1 MTKFGARIA
10 TLAAI
15 LVTLVGAAD
24 DRDTLT
30 VRPEGTLAMKIN
42 GVDGRVRVDPSAVPR
57 LICNPDF
64 ATRAQIVAQ
73 GRAVL
78 MTDPADVFGSY
89 GDVALQLAGRAQTM
103 RANWFDRRYVEGAD
117 CVIAPEMIGVGVVRF
132 ERGSA
137 PRGAR
142 TVAMPLNPGG
152 KTSPDWN
159 GAAATAVLVGDRD
172 ISVGFSFLQ
181 PDNSITA
188 SAALRIADGY
198 VGRYAG
204 EAVTSLSV
212 SGRER
217 QLRRMVLQKPLP
229 VGPLAVTEMQVRVS
243 DWGSAGRIKPVGTID
258 PPEDPN
264 DVKVVARFVREE
276 TFERLMLGAEQLR
289 RCSSIVVDFRAREI
303 RLTCAPA

>member
-1 MTKFGARIA
+1 MKFRSRIA
-10 TLAAI
+10 ALAA
-15 LVTLVGAAD
+15 LSVALTGAAD
-24 DRDTLT
+24 DDTLT
-30 VRPEGTLAMKIN
+30 IRSEGTLAMTVN
-42 GVDGRVRVDPSAVPR
+42 GVAGRVRVDPSAVPR
-57 LICNPDF
+57 LFCNPDF
-64 ATRAQIVAQ
+64 AVRAKIVAE

-117 CVIAPEMIGVGVVRF
+117 CVIAPGMIGVGVVRF
-132 ERGSA
+132 VSSASTRGE
-137 PRGAR
+137 R
-142 TVAMPLNPGG
+142 TVVMPLNPGG
-152 KTSPDWN
+152 ATSPDWN
-159 GAAATAVLVGDRD
+159 GAAATAVRVGDRD

-204 EAVTSLSV
+204 GPVTSVSV

-217 QLRRMVLQKPLP
+217 QLRRMVLQKPLA
-229 VGPLAVTEMQVRVS
+229 VGPLSVTEMQVRVS

-264 DVKVVARFVREE
+264 DVKVVARFEREE

-303 RLTCAPA
+303 RLTCA

>member
-1 MTKFGARIA
+1 MMHLPLRIGL
-10 TLAAI
+10 LALASVA
-15 LVTLVGAAD
+15 LTGAAD

-30 VRPEGTLAMKIN
+30 VRADAPVAMTVN
-42 GVDGRVRVDPSAVPR
+42 GVDGRVRIDPSAVPR
-57 LICNPDF
+57 LMCNPDF
-64 ATRAQIVAQ
+64 AVRAKIVAE

-78 MTDPADVFGSY
+78 LTDPADVVGSY
-89 GDVALQLAGRAQTM
+89 GTVAMRIAGRALDV
-103 RANWFDRRYVEGAD
+103 RANWLDGRYVEGAD
-117 CVIAPEMIGVGVVRF
+117 CVIAPGMIGVGVVRF
-132 ERGSA
+132 EGGSA
-137 PRGAR
+137 ARGER

-152 KTSPDWN
+152 ATSPDWN
-159 GAAATAVLVGDRD
+159 GAAATAVRVGDRD

-204 EAVTSLSV
+204 GPVGSVSV

-217 QLRRMVLQKPLP
+217 QVRRMVLQKPLA
-229 VGPLAVTEMQVRVS
+229 VGPLSVTEMQVRVS

-264 DVKVVARFVREE
+264 DVKVVARFEREE
-276 TFERLMLGAEQLR
+276 TFERLMLGREQLR
-289 RCSSIVVDFRAREI
+289 RCSSITIDFRAREI
-303 RLTCAPA
+303 RLACAPA

>member
-1 MTKFGARIA
+1 MIGFRSRIA
-10 TLAAI
+10 AAAAI
-15 LVTLVGAAD
+15 LFTLVGAAD
-24 DRDTLT
+24 DRDVLT
-30 VRPEGTLAMKIN
+30 VRADATLAMKIN

-64 ATRAQIVAQ
+64 AVRAQIVAQ

-78 MTDPADVFGSY
+78 MTDPADVYGSY
-89 GDVALQLAGRAQTM
+89 GQVALQLAGRAQDV
-103 RANWFDRRYVEGAD
+103 RANWFDRPYVEGAD

-137 PRGAR
+137 SRGER

-152 KTSPDWN
+152 STSPDWN
-159 GAAATAVLVGDRD
+159 GAAATAVRVGDRD

-181 PDNSITA
+181 PNNSITA
-188 SAALRIADGY
+188 SAALRVADGHG
-198 VGRYAG
+198 GRYAG
-204 EAVTSLSV
+204 AAVQSVSV

-217 QLRRMVLQKPLP
+217 QLRRMVLQSPLP
-229 VGPLAVTEMQVRVS
+229 VGPLAVSEMQVRVS

-258 PPEDPN
+258 PPEDPD
-264 DVKVVARFVREE
+264 DVKVVARFEREE
-276 TFERLMLGAEQLR
+276 TFERLMLGSEQLR

-303 RLTCAPA
+303 RLTCA